1 MMACIPTRGDAG
13 RDDVVFEHFGSAPFF
28 TLYNSETDEIEVLAN
43 RNAHHSHGTC
53 HPVNQLAR
61 HKIDAIICTG
71 MGRRAIEALNSEGI
85 RICHAE
91 GETVGQIIDRIK
103 ADKLADMDPAT
114 ACRGHGQ
121 RAARQGPGQEP
132 FDPNQGGPA
141 GRGSGFGQGPGRGQ
155 GRGVAGGGRGQGGG
169 GRGVGGGGGGGRGV
183 GGGGGRG
190 QGGGGRSGR

>member
-28 TLYNSETDEIEVLAN
+28 TLYNSETDEIEVLPN

-61 HKIDAIICTG
+61 HKIDSIICAG
-71 MGRRAIEALNSEGI
+71 MGRRAIEALNAEGI
-85 RICHAE
+85 RICHAK
-91 GETVGQIIDRIK
+91 GETVGRIIDQIK
-103 ADKLADMDPAT
+103 AGELTDMDPAT

-121 RAARQGPGQEP
+121 RAARHGLGQEP
-132 FDPNQGGPA
+132 FDPNQSGPA
-141 GRGSGFGQGPGRGQ
+141 GRGSGFGQGSGRGQ
-155 GRGVAGGGRGQGGG
+155 GRGVGGRGGRGQG
-169 GRGVGGGGGGGRGV
+169 RGI

-190 QGGGGRSGR
+190 QGGGGR